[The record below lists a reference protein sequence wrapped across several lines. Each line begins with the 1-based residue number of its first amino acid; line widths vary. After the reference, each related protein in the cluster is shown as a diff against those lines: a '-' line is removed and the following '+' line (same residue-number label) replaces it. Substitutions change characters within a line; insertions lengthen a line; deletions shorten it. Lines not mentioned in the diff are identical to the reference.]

1 MNKSIIQSA
10 KNAIRFWYVPLLAG
24 CLFIGAGIW
33 VMSTP
38 VESFIGLAV
47 LLSIFLL
54 VAGIAETIFSIVN
67 RKDLDNWGWT
77 LVFGLINIFIGLQL
91 VGHPLLSAE
100 FLAFYIGFAVLFRAI
115 GGIGASFDLK
125 KSGDAGWGALMFL
138 SLLGIIVSFIL
149 IRNPALGGLT
159 VGIWAGFALIS
170 GGITSIY
177 YSLKLRQL
185 HKLSGKI
192 AEKIG

>member
-24 CLFIGAGIW
+24 CLFIVAGIW

-38 VESFIGLAV
+38 VESFVGLAV

-91 VGHPLLSAE
+91 VGHPLLSSE

-138 SLLGIIVSFIL
+138 SILGIIVSFIL

-159 VGIWAGFALIS
+159 VGIWAGFAFIS

-177 YSLKLRQL
+177 YSLKLRHL